1 MGTRIRALERQHGV
15 MGAVGASP
23 YVHFWCLIVLT
34 AHERLFQYSGYYFCA
49 IDTGPRNG
57 RYICKSEWVLN
68 FELCLTS

>member
-34 AHERLFQYSGYYFCA
+34 AHEIVSVLWLLFL
-49 IDTGPRNG
+49 RH
-57 RYICKSEWVLN
+57 
-68 FELCLTS
+68 